1 MAFEDVTFPYV
12 PTIHDQTRN
21 VNDPVAVS
29 TNGTYEYRV
38 RRQRW
43 EQFVWKIP
51 AQTMTTEQK
60 EAVRTFLSQR
70 GASLTSFKFI
80 DPELSTFTDAIMSYN
95 GGSDW
100 NLALPYDTSTPGVHP
115 MFNPD
120 IGVLTVTRNGSP
132 ATISSFQLKDGIPTI
147 TIPETVN
154 PADVMRVSGQ
164 VPFTVRLG
172 SNFQESLYALCQDNT
187 PRGHV
192 VQAITLVEVY
202 GEV

>member
-51 AQTMTTEQK
+51 SQTMTTEQK

-80 DPELSTFTDAIMSYN
+80 DPELSTFTDAVMVHNS
-95 GGSDW
+95 GDDW
-100 NLALPYDTSTPGVHP
+100 NLAIPYDATTGGVHP

-120 IGVLTVTRNGSP
+120 IGVLTVTVDGAP
-132 ATISSFQLKDGIPTI
+132 GTIASFNLIDGVPTI
-147 TIPETVN
+147 QVTGT
-154 PADVMRVSGQ
+154 SGGEVVKVTGQ
-164 VPFTVRLG
+164 IPFTVRLG